1 MKSFVLGSN
10 TNKNKRGQGSNS
22 NNFSYLISL
31 GFKCAATS
39 PDDANPWLKVD
50 LGRPI
55 NIVSVNFT
63 LASDTHDAA
72 AVVPN
77 IEVRMGNGSGA
88 RENALCEWVG
98 RIQLV
103 SRRQRN
109 FVFESCN
116 GVGRDR
122 LSDFCA
128 FRTQAS
134 RL

>member
-1 MKSFVLGSN
+1 MTSFICSPQKQTKKG
-10 TNKNKRGQGSNS
+10 KEG
-22 NNFSYLISL
+22 NFNLPLLISL

-39 PDDANPWLKVD
+39 PDDSNPWLKVD
-50 LGRPI
+50 LGRPMS
-55 NIVSVNFT
+55 IVSVNFT
-63 LASDTHDAA
+63 LASDTHEGA

-116 GVGRDR
+116 GVGRDGQR
-122 LSDFCA
+122 RSPLSP
-128 FRTQAS
+128 
-134 RL
+134 LYV

>member
-1 MKSFVLGSN
+1 M
-10 TNKNKRGQGSNS
+10 
-22 NNFSYLISL
+22 
-31 GFKCAATS
+31 
-39 PDDANPWLKVD
+39 VD

-55 NIVSVNFT
+55 DIVSVHFA
-63 LASDTHDAA
+63 LASDAHDGA

-109 FVFESCN
+109 FKFESCN
-116 GVGRDR
+116 GVGRDGA
-122 LSDFCA
+122 LTPLYFLLL
-128 FRTQAS
+128 FRI
-134 RL
+134 

>member
-1 MKSFVLGSN
+1 M
-10 TNKNKRGQGSNS
+10 
-22 NNFSYLISL
+22 
-31 GFKCAATS
+31 
-39 PDDANPWLKVD
+39 
-50 LGRPI
+50 

-63 LASDTHDAA
+63 LTSDTDDGA

-116 GVGRDR
+116 GVGRDGPTVPSQTLLVR
-122 LSDFCA
+122 Y
-128 FRTQAS
+128 RPKQAGWDY
-134 RL
+134 

>member
-1 MKSFVLGSN
+1 M
-10 TNKNKRGQGSNS
+10 
-22 NNFSYLISL
+22 
-31 GFKCAATS
+31 
-39 PDDANPWLKVD
+39 VD

-55 NIVSVNFT
+55 DIVSVHFT
-63 LASDTHDAA
+63 LASDAHDGA

-109 FVFESCN
+109 FKFESCN
-116 GVGRDR
+116 GVGREGTHR
-122 LSDFCA
+122 PLYW
-128 FRTQAS
+128 R
-134 RL
+134 